1 MNPARKAYSWTY
13 EELSAAEDEKPNA
26 GLFQRGEKEQDT
38 TDEKPDG
45 YEKII

>member
-26 GLFQRGEKEQDT
+26 GLFQRGEKEQDA